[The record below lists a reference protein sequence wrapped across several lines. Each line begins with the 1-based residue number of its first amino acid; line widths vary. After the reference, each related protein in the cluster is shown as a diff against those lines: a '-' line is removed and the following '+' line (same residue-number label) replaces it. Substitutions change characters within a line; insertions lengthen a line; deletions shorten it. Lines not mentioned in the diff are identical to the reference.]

1 MNNRK
6 HVKVVNRNTGQV
18 LIESARWCES
28 RLCRLIGLQFRRR
41 LKENEALILVMPKES
56 VAQTSIHMFF
66 VFFSIAAVWV
76 NEQGQ
81 VTSTQLAKP
90 WRPFY
95 ASPKPAKYVIETS
108 PDFLNHISEGDEVD
122 LIDI

>member
-1 MNNRK
+1 
-6 HVKVVNRNTGQV
+6 
-18 LIESARWCES
+18 
-28 RLCRLIGLQFRRR
+28 
-41 LKENEALILVMPKES
+41 MPKES

-76 NEQGQ
+76 NEQGL
-81 VTSTQLAKP
+81 VTSTQLAKS

-108 PDFLNHISEGDEVD
+108 PDFLNQISEGDEVD
-122 LIDI
+122 LIEL